1 MNEKTAE
8 KPRNKTADI
17 DSLGILALSVF
28 FNINIIT
35 ILCIFLANLKL
46 D

>member
-1 MNEKTAE
+1 MNEKNAE
-8 KPRNKTADI
+8 KPRNKTSEI
-17 DSLGILALSVF
+17 DSLGILAFSVF

-35 ILCIFLANLKL
+35 ILYIFLANLKL